1 MSSNKEIIME
11 VLDIAI
17 TVGVPAITELIDSLG
32 KDEISSED
40 IADLR
45 TKIKQNPEEYFS

>member
-11 VLDIAI
+11 VLDIAVTI
-17 TVGVPAITELIDSLG
+17 GVPAITELIESLG
-32 KDEISSED
+32 KNEISSDD